1 MELILIDFEGHSK
14 VELCLHE
21 IGHHK
26 VRIILSLFV
35 FRTAKVRFILVFN
48 IFEFQRKK
56 SQKSIRN
63 FNARHFCQITVMTL
77 KIIKRFAGTIQIYFK
92 NDTI

>member
-1 MELILIDFEGHSK
+1 MKSMLFIMELIIIDFEGHSK

-35 FRTAKVRFILVFN
+35 FRTAKVRFILVSN

-56 SQKSIRN
+56 SQKFQREALLPNYSYDP
-63 FNARHFCQITVMTL
+63 
-77 KIIKRFAGTIQIYFK
+77 KKP
-92 NDTI
+92 